1 MTDVVAEELPSK
13 LQAFIEAVEMKIA
26 MHQQSAVQS
35 AHPATSPSPK
45 PKTPISQV
53 CEQCVGQLSSEERA
67 QLHQILESAQI
78 SGLTYWRRDRTP
90 IPPE

>member
-26 MHQQSAVQS
+26 MHHQSAVQS

-45 PKTPISQV
+45 PKSPISQV

-67 QLHQILESAQI
+67 QLQHILVKMLKSP
-78 SGLTYWRRDRTP
+78 G
-90 IPPE
+90 